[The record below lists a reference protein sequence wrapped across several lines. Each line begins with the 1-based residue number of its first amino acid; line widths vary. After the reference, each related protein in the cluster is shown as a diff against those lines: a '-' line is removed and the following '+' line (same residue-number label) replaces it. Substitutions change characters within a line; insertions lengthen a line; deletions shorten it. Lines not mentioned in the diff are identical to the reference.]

1 MPQPLADAFENFKKY
16 FEEMKKTKEMNL
28 THTNKDLQENIKEI
42 MSTSQ
47 RLTQTK
53 TEVQHNVNDIVKLK
67 TNIQQESRNVDI
79 CDQLKDLPLGLQYE
93 NDIWNEYFSQRIS
106 AYENKMKQ
114 FKSLFEQ
121 LNEYF
126 KLHDKDNVVDVQKI
140 IETIKVTHKNLLNE
154 AANLKSA
161 HESVDEL
168 KKNYLIYKRNTTG
181 ETKNIFESEN
191 NENLAPNTSIHSRSG
206 LGF

>member
-1 MPQPLADAFENFKKY
+1 
-16 FEEMKKTKEMNL
+16 MKKTKEMNL

-93 NDIWNEYFSQRIS
+93 NDIWNESVIMITIFSTSRLLSTYLI
-106 AYENKMKQ
+106 
-114 FKSLFEQ
+114 
-121 LNEYF
+121 
-126 KLHDKDNVVDVQKI
+126 
-140 IETIKVTHKNLLNE
+140 IKVFL
-154 AANLKSA
+154 AA
-161 HESVDEL
+161 
-168 KKNYLIYKRNTTG
+168 Y
-181 ETKNIFESEN
+181 
-191 NENLAPNTSIHSRSG
+191 
-206 LGF
+206 